1 MQSIGL
7 ITVQS
12 FATACLFLGG
22 LFLYDI
28 FFVFK
33 TDVVSAC
40 YAVSKLYCTA
50 CSADVCVVAGL

>member
-7 ITVQS
+7 ITLQS

-33 TDVVSAC
+33 TDVVSAY
-40 YAVSKLYCTA
+40 YAIYTA
-50 CSADVCVVAGL
+50 QHAV